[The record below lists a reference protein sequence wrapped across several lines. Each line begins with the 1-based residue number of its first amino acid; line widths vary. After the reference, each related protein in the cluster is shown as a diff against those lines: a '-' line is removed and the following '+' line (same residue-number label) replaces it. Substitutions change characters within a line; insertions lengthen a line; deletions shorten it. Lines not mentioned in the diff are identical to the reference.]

1 MKKRKVFLSF
11 YSICRILFLL
21 LVLSTSVI
29 LISGCTSVPGKAA
42 VQPVQMLDRDCNLFV
57 CIPVKRNEQVVKEIV
72 MANFNGSSNQNDSE
86 QALNENDSKPK
97 KVHLEEN
104 DIDSILKHLRKV
116 YIGLPKEGAF
126 QIAAE
131 TDIPSAYLNA
141 VLTPKKGWK
150 KQNYK
155 VPDTKQTVQYH
166 SNDFCSIYMPFS
178 GVICVSDK
186 MPSMINNY
194 LSADF
199 SVANL
204 IEPDTD
210 LFSTWLN
217 STDKDVTFY
226 TDNSKEFLK
235 KFLGIKLDLKVSY
248 IKGVLS
254 LESKKINLHLSFE
267 NDKYLKAAKSM
278 LTMFFGS
285 ASFEDFEITEN
296 ELIIKEYELKTESIN
311 SIFTS
316 TNFGGN

>member
-1 MKKRKVFLSF
+1 
-11 YSICRILFLL
+11 
-21 LVLSTSVI
+21 
-29 LISGCTSVPGKAA
+29 
-42 VQPVQMLDRDCNLFV
+42 
-57 CIPVKRNEQVVKEIV
+57 
-72 MANFNGSSNQNDSE
+72 
-86 QALNENDSKPK
+86 
-97 KVHLEEN
+97 
-104 DIDSILKHLRKV
+104 
-116 YIGLPKEGAF
+116 
-126 QIAAE
+126 
-131 TDIPSAYLNA
+131 
-141 VLTPKKGWK
+141 
-150 KQNYK
+150 
-155 VPDTKQTVQYH
+155 
-166 SNDFCSIYMPFS
+166 MPFS

-278 LTMFFGS
+278 LTIFFGS
-285 ASFEDFEITEN
+285 ASFEEFEISEN